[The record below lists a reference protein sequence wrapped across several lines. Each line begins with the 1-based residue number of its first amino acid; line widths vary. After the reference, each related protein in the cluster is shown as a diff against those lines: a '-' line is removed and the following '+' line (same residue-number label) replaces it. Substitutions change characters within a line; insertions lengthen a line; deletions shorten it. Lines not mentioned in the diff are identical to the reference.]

1 MLRQLSRRGWVDAML
16 KDGLTGSDAACN
28 GLAQILQGKEESADC
43 AHMPVSPA
51 QIVVI
56 LQKAPML
63 PPEHYTALLKH
74 LQFTG

>member
-1 MLRQLSRRGWVDAML
+1 ML
-16 KDGLTGSDAACN
+16 KDGLTGGNASSN
-28 GLAQILQGKEESADC
+28 GLAQILQGKESVDY
-43 AHMPVSPA
+43 AHMPVGPA
-51 QIVVI
+51 QIAVI